1 MNRYDSSWDEG
12 NEEAWD
18 KIYDKWEDRDWESW
32 LTNNLS
38 FPFLAIRREDER
50 DFRPDYNN
58 KDPFT
63 IDHTFKVE
71 GIELEDDWYGFIAQ
85 VKEGRRKGYVPLCD
99 IEVTSKDNTNYW
111 PVREYVVWFA
121 NR

>member
-1 MNRYDSSWDEG
+1 MNQYDSSWDEG

-38 FPFLAIRREDER
+38 FPFLSIHREDER